1 MVTGLLLILLGI
13 LSIFI
18 PKTKWYLKVTSYNES
33 CEGEEFL
40 AYFRIIVGLL
50 FIFLGILDLYSFLF

>member
-13 LSIFI
+13 LSIFL
-18 PKTKWYLKVTSYNES
+18 PKTKWYLKNTCHTEN
-33 CEGEEFL
+33 CEGEELL

-50 FIFLGILDLYSFLF
+50 FIFLGILELYSYLL